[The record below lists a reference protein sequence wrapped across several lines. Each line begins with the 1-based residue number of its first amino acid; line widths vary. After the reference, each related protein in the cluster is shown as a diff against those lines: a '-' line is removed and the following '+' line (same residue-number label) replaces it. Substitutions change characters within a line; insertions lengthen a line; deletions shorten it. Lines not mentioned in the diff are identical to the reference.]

1 MARSYNQSGNR
12 VRSDVYQS
20 GDPRKAGKNLSEDS
34 PVANKGFDV
43 AADGFALADKDRN
56 PRDPEGFV
64 AKKRALEAMDAL
76 NSGVEDIQGEFAN
89 AHEQAR
95 RLREDVN
102 FRYDLQNG
110 YEGDA
115 PRSNPYYGTGKFAI
129 IAKEMRDAAQRE
141 LYENR
146 NARIDAWDADRKYTD
161 AMGDLNTKSVKG
173 LLTIFTNPKL
183 SFKDAVSAYE
193 SWETDYRREFGRIA
207 NDTLARH
214 PDTNTNSETYLK
226 VVDYERYAARMMSA
240 VLEGMDEVERR
251 EREDA

>member
-20 GDPRKAGKNLSEDS
+20 GDPRARGRNLSEDS
-34 PVANKGFDV
+34 PLANAGFDV
-43 AADGFALADKDRN
+43 AADGLGLKDSDRN
-56 PRDPEGFV
+56 PNDPEGFV
-64 AKKRALEAMDAL
+64 AKKRVLESMGALD
-76 NSGVEDIQGEFAN
+76 SGVEDIQGEFAN

-95 RLREDVN
+95 RLREDIN
-102 FRYDLQNG
+102 FRSDLKNG
-110 YEGDA
+110 YEGDQ
-115 PRSNPYYGTGKFAI
+115 PGSNPYYGTGKFAI

-141 LYENR
+141 LYNNR

-161 AMGDLNTKSVKG
+161 AMGDLNTKSVKS
-173 LLTIFTNPKL
+173 LLTIFTDPKL
-183 SFKDAVSAYE
+183 SFKDSVKAYQKWE
-193 SWETDYRREFGRIA
+193 SDYRREFGRIA

-240 VLEGMDEVERR
+240 VLDGMDEVERR
-251 EREDA
+251 EREEA